1 MRIALF
7 TDTFPPQVNGVAN
20 TVARYA
26 KALSEMGH
34 TVCVFTISK
43 LSEVELEDEYGGA
56 FQVKK
61 FPSLPALVYPGLR
74 AGIPFV
80 GALKAVREFNPDVI
94 HTHTP
99 FAVGWNAIYAAQK
112 LNIPLVGT
120 HHTFF
125 DHYLSHIHLDYAWA
139 RNMVWNLTVRYYNR
153 CNIAISPT
161 HSLKEGLEEH
171 GLTVPVKL
179 VPNILDTNLY
189 APSHVRRPNTH
200 KTLVYMGRLS
210 YEKSIDDVLRAMA
223 HVVKRMPNTLLL
235 VVGDGPERS
244 NLERLTAELGIA
256 ENCIFTGFLF
266 GNELIETLGQA
277 DVYLTGSKSEN
288 MPLALIEAMAVGLPI
303 VAVRS
308 LGLEEMLVHRKNALL
323 TAPGSPLEI
332 ADRTIELLENDILRR
347 QYAEASRT
355 MALAYS
361 PSAVMNR
368 VIEIYTQASVYAAT
382 NRARSSPGK

>member
-34 TVCVFTISK
+34 TVCVFTVSDR
-43 LSEVELEDEYGGA
+43 SEAELEDEYGGA
-56 FQVKK
+56 FQIKK

-80 GALKAVREFNPDVI
+80 GVLKAMREFNPDVI

-99 FAVGWNAIYAAQK
+99 FAVGWSAVRAARK
-112 LNIPLVGT
+112 LCIPLVGT

-125 DHYLSHIHLDYAWA
+125 DHYLSHVHLDYAWA
-139 RNMVWNLTVRYYNR
+139 RNLVWKLTVKYYNY
-153 CNIAISPT
+153 CNVVISPT
-161 HSLKEGLEEH
+161 HSLKDGLEEH
-171 GLTVPVKL
+171 GLHVPVKL
-179 VPNILDTNLY
+179 VPNILDTDLY
-189 APSHVRRPNTH
+189 APPRVRTPAMH

-210 YEKSIDDVLRAMA
+210 YEKSVDDVLRAMA

-235 VVGDGPERS
+235 VIGDGPEREH
-244 NLERLTAELGIA
+244 LEALTAELGIA
-256 ENCIFTGFLF
+256 EQCIFTGFLF

-288 MPLALIEAMAVGLPI
+288 MPLALMEAMAVGLPI

-308 LGLEEMLVHRKNALL
+308 LGLEEMLMHRKNALL

-332 ADRTIELLENDILRR
+332 ADRTIELLENESLRR
-347 QYAEASRT
+347 QYAEASRA

-361 PSAVMNR
+361 PNAVMSR
-368 VIEIYTQASVYAAT
+368 VVELYEQASEYAS
-382 NRARSSPGK
+382 NSRARSGQKT